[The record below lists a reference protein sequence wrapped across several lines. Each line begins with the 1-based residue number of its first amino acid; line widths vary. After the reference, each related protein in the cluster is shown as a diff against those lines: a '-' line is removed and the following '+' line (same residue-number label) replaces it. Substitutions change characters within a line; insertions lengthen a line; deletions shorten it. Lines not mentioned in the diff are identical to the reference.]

1 MTVGTLQLSA
11 VGEQDRF
18 LIGNPSFTFFRSMYQ
33 RYTNFAREWV
43 RVQMSGQARCGTLMP
58 FEIGKSGDLVHH
70 VYLEVTGP
78 MFENSTADLSSAR
91 DEAEHTAFKGTYS
104 PYLGIERVQVV
115 IGGQVI
121 DEMFGDYMQVWS
133 ELVKRNNSDETDTL
147 ASLLHSSASTSGS
160 LSSLNTEE
168 KLYIPLPFWFTL
180 NPGLALPLISLISQK
195 LEIRVQFPEFH
206 NESSTKYALK
216 QDIWDTAEL
225 LVEYIF
231 LDDTERRHFA
241 QDKLEYLITTH
252 QRRSQMVQGSEQS
265 RTIDLDFFHPVRWM
279 AWGMGTPHK
288 NSNGFTDFFGPD
300 QLVTGALYETARLT
314 INNQD
319 REAAKDSKF
328 YSLIV
333 PYSSRGSSGNHAWGT
348 GYTGL
353 LGSLQDGA
361 YTALDGVNTVSV
373 FANSHKCLPSVYSFS
388 MDITQPV
395 QPMGA
400 LNFSRLDSATLELRG
415 MFNTLSSAVRSTFN
429 TNIIVVAESYN
440 VIRFQGGMAGLVYQ
454 S

>member
-18 LIGNPSFTFFRSMYQ
+18 LIGNPSFTFFRSLYQ

-43 RVQMSGQARCGTLMP
+43 RVSMSGQARCGSLLP
-58 FEIGKSGDLVHH
+58 FEIGKSGDMVHH
-70 VYLEVTGP
+70 VYLELTGP
-78 MFENSTADLSSAR
+78 VFENSTADASDAR
-91 DEAEHTAFKGTYS
+91 SEDEHAAFKGSYG

-121 DEMFGDYMQVWS
+121 DEMYGDYMQVWS
-133 ELVKRNNSDETDTL
+133 ELVKRNVGDETDTL
-147 ASLLHSSASTSGS
+147 ASLIHSTASNSASLTE
-160 LSSLNTEE
+160 LNAEE
-168 KLYIPLPFWFTL
+168 KVYLPLPFWFTM

-195 LEIRVQFPEFH
+195 LEIKVEFPEFY
-206 NESSTKYALK
+206 NETESKYRLK
-216 QDIWDTAEL
+216 DGIWETAEL

-231 LDDTERRHFA
+231 LDDAERRHFA
-241 QDKLEYLITTH
+241 QDTLEYLITTH
-252 QRRSQMVQGSEQS
+252 QRKSEMVQGSDSS
-265 RTIDLDFFHPVRWM
+265 RSVELDFFHPVRWF

-288 NSNGFTDFFGPD
+288 KSSGLTDFFGPD
-300 QLVTGALYETARLT
+300 RMVSGALYESARIT

-333 PYSSRGSSGNHAWGT
+333 PYSSRGKNGNRAWGT

-353 LGSLQDGA
+353 MGTLQDEA
-361 YTALDGVNTVSV
+361 YTTL
-373 FANSHKCLPSVYSFS
+373 NSLTPVTAFDSSYKSLPSVYSFS
-388 MDITQPV
+388 MDVTQPV

-400 LNFSRLDSATLELRG
+400 LNFSRLDSASLELRG
-415 MFNTLSSAVRSTFN
+415 MFKELPSAVRNAFN

-440 VIRFQGGMAGLVYQ
+440 VVRFKGGMAGLVYQ